1 MFNAA
6 APRNTLRVVESHQDQ
21 GKKDE
26 ALSTIY
32 QMNKRCCKDT
42 RESKNVAKA
51 TVFYK
56 VKVISEAE
64 TIKP

>member
-6 APRNTLRVVESHQDQ
+6 TPRNTLRVIEGHQDLS
-21 GKKDE
+21 KKDE

-32 QMNKRCCKDT
+32 QMHKRCCGDT
-42 RESKNVAKA
+42 RESKNMAKA